1 MPGAP
6 LLMRSKVTPRAA
18 SAFSTATRSGTWS
31 VATRS
36 SVPSARPA
44 HSASRSA
51 AERIGGEITK
61 QAQRVGSTSS

>member
-6 LLMRSKVTPRAA
+6 LLIWSNGTPRAA
-18 SAFSTATRSGTWS
+18 SAFSTERRSGTWS

-36 SVPSARPA
+36 SVPSASPA

-51 AERIGGEITK
+51 GLRSGGEMT
-61 QAQRVGSTSS
+61 